1 MQTRIWLSDLRDG
14 RVIRRALKT
23 AVVVGITLV
32 AITQGASIFAGEW
45 TSRMYWQ
52 IPLTVMVPF
61 TVSLLTSATVVGSAR
76 RANADA
82 YARLRDQLEA
92 INKFPNL
99 NPNPVLRVSFDGE
112 LLYSNTASRP
122 ITSALDLANDENLPE
137 QLFENLIK
145 EASKEISG
153 SFEIVAGNKTYS
165 LLPVMFKDQG
175 FINVYGT
182 DVTAMKV
189 LNKFPDLNPNPV
201 LKMTGDGT
209 LDYANAAADLVVKAM
224 GTEIGEKIQ
233 PEMIQSI
240 EDVCNEVT
248 DEPLLVSG
256 AGRTFSLLPVY
267 TPEFEI
273 TNIYGSDITA
283 RIAMNKF
290 PDQNPNPVLR
300 IAQDGVLE
308 FANPASELVCKAIGA
323 QTGQAVPSEM
333 MRDFSRIASSGSAET
348 IEVEADD
355 RVFSLKIVEVFEFNC
370 INVYGTDITAMKVL
384 NKFPDLNPNPV
395 MRMSPEGRLEYSNA
409 AGGPV
414 VRAMGM
420 EVGDAFSEEMHE
432 RIVALRSG
440 LSSDPLEVNGEG
452 RTYSLTPV
460 HTREFDI
467 TNIYGDDITARIA
480 MNKFP
485 DQNPNPVMR
494 VTSDQVLEYANPAS
508 DVALKAIGAA
518 VGDKLPDEFFK
529 KISAISD
536 SGSSESI
543 EVSVDGRT
551 FSLLVV
557 GVFEF
562 GFINL
567 YGTEITAALEL
578 EKAHKDNELLLL
590 NILPGAIADRLKS
603 GEGLIADRFDD
614 MSVLFADVV
623 GFTQMSKNMN
633 PSELVEMLNTVFSL
647 FDNIADKYKLEKI
660 KTIGDAYMIAG
671 GIGVDGRGHAENM
684 ADMGLEMLDLLAD
697 YREKTGIDIQIR
709 VGIHMGPA
717 VAGVVGLKKFIY
729 DVWGDTVNTASR
741 LESHG
746 VPSRIQV
753 LESTTVKLAE
763 THAFELRGEVDVKGI
778 GPLTTYFLNGRIA
791 DSGNGVRATPAEK
804 QTS

>member
-1 MQTRIWLSDLRDG
+1 MQTRIWLGDLRDG

-23 AVVVGITLV
+23 ALFVGTTLV
-32 AITQGASIFAGEW
+32 AITQGASIIAGEW
-45 TSRMYWQ
+45 TSRMQWQ

-61 TVSLLTSATVVGSAR
+61 IVSLLTSATVVGSAR

-82 YARLRDQLEA
+82 HSRLRDQLEA

-99 NPNPVLRVSFDGE
+99 NPNPVLRVSFDGV
-112 LLYSNTASRP
+112 LLYSNSASAA
-122 ITSALDLANDENLPE
+122 IASALGLSNDEKIRE
-137 QLFENLIK
+137 QLFENLTREAAK
-145 EASKEISG
+145 EVSG
-153 SFEIVAGNKTYS
+153 SFEITAGIKTYS

-201 LKMTGDGT
+201 MKMTGDGT
-209 LDYANAAADLVVKAM
+209 LDYANDAADLVVKAM
-224 GTEIGEKIQ
+224 GVSVGEKLK
-233 PEMIQSI
+233 PEMISRI
-240 EDVCNEVT
+240 EDARNGLT
-248 DEPLLVSG
+248 DEPLVVSG
-256 AGRTFSLLPVY
+256 AGRTFSLLPVH
-267 TPEFEI
+267 TPEFAI

-300 IAQDGVLE
+300 IAKGGVLE
-308 FANPASELVCKAIGA
+308 YANPASELVCKAIKA
-323 QTGQAVPSEM
+323 QIGDAIPADM
-333 MRDFSRIASSGSAET
+333 MREFQRIAASGSAET

-355 RVFSLKIVEVFEFNC
+355 RVYSLLIVEVFEFNC

-384 NKFPDLNPNPV
+384 SKFPDLNPSPV
-395 MRMSPEGRLEYSNA
+395 MRMSPDGKLEYSNS
-409 AGGPV
+409 AGALV

-420 EVGDAFSEEMHE
+420 EVGELFSEEM
-432 RIVALRSG
+432 RAKIVALRSG
-440 LSSDPLEVNGEG
+440 SLSDSLQVSGAG

-494 VTSDQVLEYANPAS
+494 VTGDQVVEYANPAS
-508 DVALKAIGAA
+508 DIALKAIGAT
-518 VGDKLPDEFFK
+518 VGEKLPNDFFE
-529 KISAISD
+529 KIQAISD
-536 SGSSESI
+536 SGSSESV

-567 YGTEITAALEL
+567 YGTEITAIIEL
-578 EKAHKDNELLLL
+578 EKAHRDNEILLL
-590 NILPGAIADRLKS
+590 NILPSSIADRLKS

-623 GFTQMSKNMN
+623 GFTQMSKNMS
-633 PSELVEMLNTVFSL
+633 PSDLVEMLNTIFSM
-647 FDNIADKYKLEKI
+647 FDNIADKYNLEKI

-671 GIGVDGRGHAENM
+671 GIGVDGRGHAENI
-684 ADMGLEMLDLLAD
+684 ADMGLEMISLLSD
-697 YREKTGIDIQIR
+697 YRNNTGTDIQIR
-709 VGIHMGPA
+709 VGLHMGPA

-729 DVWGDTVNTASR
+729 DVWGNTVNTASR
-741 LESHG
+741 MESHG
-746 VPSRIQV
+746 IPNRIQV
-753 LESTTVKLAE
+753 LEATVNKLSG
-763 THAFELRGEVDVKGI
+763 THSFEERGVVDVKGI
-778 GPLTTYFLNGRIA
+778 GPLTTFFLNGRISSSS
-791 DSGNGVRATPAEK
+791 SGLAAVSTFE
-804 QTS
+804 